1 MSVGLSPGMRAISTH
16 PTSPSQRSELGAALR
31 QCRVAFAGVWIAS
44 ALVNMLTLAGSLYM
58 LQVYDRVLPSRSVPT
73 LVGLTVLVL
82 VFYVAFGFFDLMRMQ
97 LLGRIGARVD
107 RLVRE
112 RIFRI
117 FLDLPLRLGAGAEPN
132 HQALRDL
139 DQVRNFLS
147 SLGPA
152 SFFDLPWM
160 PVFLFTVYLMHPLIG
175 MLATAG
181 AILVTALTLITERM
195 SQAPTAAAGRAGLE
209 RHAFAES
216 SRRNAEAVK
225 VMGIRQR
232 VADRWAESN
241 QRLLAAQQKAAT
253 IAGTIGTASRAFR
266 MFLQSAVL
274 GLGAYLVIRQ
284 EATAGIIIVSAII
297 VSRAL
302 APVETAIANWK
313 GFIAARQSYRRL
325 GKLLAAFPAAAKSVN
340 LPLPKSSLEVDGVCV
355 APPGEQ
361 RIVVQGVS
369 FTLKPGAG
377 LGIIGP
383 SASGKTSLVR
393 ALVGAWPTARG
404 SVRLDGATPDQWDSD
419 DLGRAIGYL
428 PQDFEL
434 FGGTVA
440 ENIARFDPDCSSE
453 KVIAAAQSAGI
464 HDLIVHLPQGY
475 DTLVGEGGS
484 ALSGGQRQ
492 RIGLARALYG
502 DPFLVVLDEPNSNL
516 DADGES
522 ALTGAILGARRR
534 GAIVIVVAH
543 RPSAIGALES
553 ILVLQEGR
561 QVTVGP
567 KEEVLRAALR
577 APVAVP
583 EPSPLSE
590 PARAEA

>member
-1 MSVGLSPGMRAISTH
+1 MRDTSTH
-16 PTSPSQRSELGAALR
+16 PASSIQGSELRAALGK
-31 QCRVAFAGVWIAS
+31 CRAAFVGVWIAS
-44 ALVNMLTLAGSLYM
+44 ALVNLLTLAGSLYM

-97 LLGRIGARVD
+97 LLGRIAARVD
-107 RLVRE
+107 RLIRE
-112 RIFRI
+112 RVFAI
-117 FLDLPLRLGAGAEPN
+117 FLELPLRLGAAAEPN

-152 SFFDLPWM
+152 AFFDLPWM
-160 PVFLFTVYLMHPLIG
+160 PVFLFIVYLMHPLIG
-175 MLATAG
+175 MLAGAG
-181 AILVTALTLITERM
+181 AILVTTLTLLTERLC
-195 SQAPTAAAGRAGLE
+195 QVPTKAAGWAGLE
-209 RHAFAES
+209 RQAFAEA

-232 VADRWAESN
+232 VTERWAESN
-241 QRLLAAQQKAAT
+241 RRLLAAQQKVAT
-253 IAGTIGTASRAFR
+253 IAGTIGVASRAFR

-274 GLGAYLVIRQ
+274 GLGAYLVIQQ
-284 EATAGIIIVSAII
+284 EATAGVIIVSAII

-313 GFIAARQSYRRL
+313 GFIAARQSYLRL
-325 GKLLAAFPAAAKSVN
+325 AKLLAAFPPTAKFVS
-340 LPLPKSSLEVDGVCV
+340 LPLPKNSLEVEGVCV

-383 SASGKTSLVR
+383 SGSGKSSFVR

-419 DLGRAIGYL
+419 ELGRAIGYL

-434 FGGTVA
+434 FSGTVS
-440 ENIARFDPDCSSE
+440 ENIARFDPDSSSE
-453 KVIAAAQSAGI
+453 KVIAAAVSARI
-464 HDLIVHLPQGY
+464 HNLVVRLPQGY

-492 RIGLARALYG
+492 RLGLARALYG

-516 DADGES
+516 DAEGEA
-522 ALTGAILGARRR
+522 ALTEAILGARRR

-543 RPSAIGALES
+543 RPSAIGALDL
-553 ILVLQEGR
+553 ILLMQEGR

-567 KEEVLRAALR
+567 KEEILRAALR

-583 EPSPLSE
+583 DPSPLTE
-590 PARAEA
+590 TARAEA